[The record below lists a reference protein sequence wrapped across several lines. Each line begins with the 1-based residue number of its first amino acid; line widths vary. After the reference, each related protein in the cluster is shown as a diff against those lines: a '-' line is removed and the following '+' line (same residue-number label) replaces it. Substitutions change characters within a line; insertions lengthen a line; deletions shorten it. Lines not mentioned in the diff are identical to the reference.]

1 MGEKSRK
8 SENGERV
15 NLFGD
20 LVGYRTQE
28 RAFALLRSA
37 LRSEPR
43 AQKVSN
49 CGTSLLMRGF
59 YVCHA
64 TCDRLLEPGSSR
76 ELRYRARRQLKSG
89 AGDDDGL
96 LGARRLR
103 VCKRILGTP
112 PPLSQLEI

>member
-8 SENGERV
+8 SENGKRV

-28 RAFALLRSA
+28 RAFTLLRSA
-37 LRSEPR
+37 LGSEPR
-43 AQKVSN
+43 AQKAQKVSN

-96 LGARRLR
+96 L
-103 VCKRILGTP
+103 
-112 PPLSQLEI
+112 